1 MSFVLNLRN
10 VRNCTHQI
18 YCCLPIRL
26 DTCQDTRADKQL
38 VLDNFQVLFKDVLEY
53 GMVREATFDTLGFP
67 DDQNEDGSTAR
78 RDATI
83 VQEHC
88 QRAKNLSHKRQKEMR
103 MKAMN
108 AVAEERVRASA
119 LAKAQILQILSENRE
134 CERILLQEMKKPET
148 SSRNQLTNATVDHF
162 KKPTAPKLKS
172 FCHVRM
178 WDSLNKPAGWKWPNK
193 QKRHGSD
200 SLIKFAHSLQDK
212 KVTLKVPV
220 DPDLLLK
227 SSQQVLKH
235 RHQQLNFLVQIL
247 AIS

>member
-1 MSFVLNLRN
+1 MSYVLNLRN

-108 AVAEERVRASA
+108 AVAEERARAAA
-119 LAKAQILQILSENRE
+119 LAEA
-134 CERILLQEMKKPET
+134 
-148 SSRNQLTNATVDHF
+148 
-162 KKPTAPKLKS
+162 
-172 FCHVRM
+172 
-178 WDSLNKPAGWKWPNK
+178 
-193 QKRHGSD
+193 
-200 SLIKFAHSLQDK
+200 
-212 KVTLKVPV
+212 
-220 DPDLLLK
+220 
-227 SSQQVLKH
+227 
-235 RHQQLNFLVQIL
+235 
-247 AIS
+247 